1 MYSKVKRK
9 IQISVQPIYLEE
21 QSTPE
26 ENKYVWAYHV
36 NITNRGRETVQLISR
51 YWNITDSNGCIK
63 EVSGKGVVGEQPVLA
78 PGESFEYTSGTP
90 LQASSGI
97 MLGTYQMVNDKGEKF
112 DIDIPPFSLDIPGK
126 NNQVN

>member
-51 YWNITDSNGCIK
+51 YWNITDSNGCVN
-63 EVSGKGVVGEQPVLA
+63 EGRGKGVVGEQPVLA

>member
-36 NITNRGRETVQLISR
+36 NITNQGRETVQLIS
-51 YWNITDSNGCIK
+51 
-63 EVSGKGVVGEQPVLA
+63 
-78 PGESFEYTSGTP
+78 
-90 LQASSGI
+90 
-97 MLGTYQMVNDKGEKF
+97 
-112 DIDIPPFSLDIPGK
+112 
-126 NNQVN
+126 

>member
-1 MYSKVKRK
+1 M
-9 IQISVQPIYLEE
+9 
-21 QSTPE
+21 
-26 ENKYVWAYHV
+26 
-36 NITNRGRETVQLISR
+36 
-51 YWNITDSNGCIK
+51 
-63 EVSGKGVVGEQPVLA
+63 GEQPVLA

-126 NNQVN
+126 NNQVNCGQIILAVMLINLSTLER

>member
-36 NITNRGRETVQLISR
+36 NITNQGRETVQLISR
-51 YWNITDSNGCIK
+51 YWNITDSNGCVK
-63 EVSGKGVVGEQPVLA
+63 EVRGKGGVGEQPVLA

>member
-1 MYSKVKRK
+1 MYSKAKRK

-36 NITNRGRETVQLISR
+36 NITNQGRETVQLISR
-51 YWNITDSNGCIK
+51 YWNITDSNGCVK
-63 EVSGKGVVGEQPVLA
+63 EVRGKGVVGEQPVQA

>member
-51 YWNITDSNGCIK
+51 YWNITDSNGCVK
-63 EVSGKGVVGEQPVLA
+63 EV
-78 PGESFEYTSGTP
+78 
-90 LQASSGI
+90 
-97 MLGTYQMVNDKGEKF
+97 
-112 DIDIPPFSLDIPGK
+112 
-126 NNQVN
+126 

>member
-1 MYSKVKRK
+1 MYSRVNRK
-9 IQISVQPIYLEE
+9 IQVSVQPVYLEE

-26 ENKYVWAYHV
+26 ENKYVWAYHI
-36 NITNRGRETVQLISR
+36 NITNKGKETVQLVSR
-51 YWNITDSNGCIK
+51 YWNITDSNGYVK
-63 EVSGKGVVGEQPVLA
+63 EVRGKGVVGEQPVLA

-97 MLGTYQMVNDKGEKF
+97 MLGTYQMVTDKGEKF
-112 DIDIPPFSLDIPGK
+112 DIDIPPFSLDIPGE